1 MAYQRVTMIDDLPNL
16 DDLEGGGPGSNGPG
30 GYRTMTMPTDRG
42 DNFPNQGGLPPGIG
56 ESYQKYLRGS
66 HKPMSKQSGM
76 YAETYDAMQV
86 APPQILAPP
95 QVMEPM
101 VFADSGPKYDPQ
113 QYNCIDIAN
122 HIQSCP
128 ICSRFYA
135 NDRTVYIIAIVVL
148 TIVCLLLLKRVLN
161 V

>member
-16 DDLEGGGPGSNGPG
+16 EDLEGGGGGPG
-30 GYRTMTMPTDRG
+30 GYRSMALPSERG

-66 HKPMSKQSGM
+66 YKPMSKQSGM
-76 YAETYDAMQV
+76 YAEAYDDV
-86 APPQILAPP
+86 THITPPPQLLAPP

-101 VFADSGPKYDPQ
+101 AIPRYEPQ

-122 HIQSCP
+122 HVQSCP